1 MHKIPIQIRFSDIDR
16 LGHINNSIYNQ
27 YLDVARLD
35 YMNKTIAKLTDWD
48 NKTIVLVH
56 VACDFLQPTFMT
68 DTIFVT
74 TKITKIGNR
83 SITMSQEIID
93 NQDNVKVK
101 SISILST
108 LDVANNISFPVP
120 EEWRKVI
127 EEFESK

>member
-1 MHKIPIQIRFSDIDR
+1 MHRIPIQIRFSDIDR

-35 YMNKTIAKLTDWD
+35 YMNKTIGNLTDWD
-48 NKTIVLVH
+48 DKTIVLVH
-56 VACDFLQPTFMT
+56 VACDFLQSTFMT

-83 SITMSQEIID
+83 SITMNQEIID
-93 NQDNVKVK
+93 DKGNIKVK

-108 LDVANNISFPVP
+108 LDVANNTSFPVP
-120 EEWRKVI
+120 EEWIKLI
-127 EEFESK
+127 NEFENN